1 MSFVPTTIISAQ
13 AISATGNEATGHAV
27 IGDSLSVEII
37 VSAVSGTTPSA
48 TFSVQWS
55 DDGVNYAAANPADA
69 FTAITAVGNIDQRFT
84 VKGAYYRLAWVISG
98 TTPSL
103 TTTIEVLN

>member
-1 MSFVPTTIISAQ
+1 MSIVNTIITAQ
-13 AISATGNEATGHAV
+13 AITATGNEAGGHSV

-55 DDGVNYAAANPADA
+55 DDAVNYAPANPADV
-69 FTAITAVGNIDQRFT
+69 FTAITATGNIVQRFT
-84 VKGAYYRLAWVISG
+84 AKAAFYRLAWVVSG
-98 TTPSL
+98 TTPSF
-103 TTTIEVLN
+103 TTTVETSN